1 MSILAFIFVMGV
13 VILVHELGHFVAGLL
28 VHAKI
33 EEFNIGMGPK
43 VLSKKFKG
51 IEYCLRALPLGGS
64 VNFGSAYEE
73 VPAGGEDETE
83 LKPVDDPDNLN
94 NKSIL
99 QRIFVFA
106 AGPFMNFVLAI
117 LIFAGFFMSYG
128 APTADIQDVVA
139 DSPAYTAGFQP
150 GDIVEEVNGSAIMG
164 SNNFV
169 ITMGSN
175 WGETMKIR
183 VLRDGKSVDLSV
195 VPQYDEESGLGR
207 IGVTLMDA
215 TYKKGFFG
223 TMWSATKYTFMQV
236 KLTLESLKQMFI
248 GKMKVDVTGP
258 IGIAMVTAEA
268 AQQGFENII
277 MLIAILSISLGLINL
292 MPVPIL
298 DGGWIL
304 FMLIELVRGKPLS
317 QKTEFVFRVIGLVL
331 ILLLFVYAFYSDIV
345 RIFTS

>member
-1 MSILAFIFVMGV
+1 
-13 VILVHELGHFVAGLL
+13 
-28 VHAKI
+28 
-33 EEFNIGMGPK
+33 
-43 VLSKKFKG
+43 
-51 IEYCLRALPLGGS
+51 
-64 VNFGSAYEE
+64 
-73 VPAGGEDETE
+73 
-83 LKPVDDPDNLN
+83 
-94 NKSIL
+94 
-99 QRIFVFA
+99 
-106 AGPFMNFVLAI
+106 
-117 LIFAGFFMSYG
+117 
-128 APTADIQDVVA
+128 
-139 DSPAYTAGFQP
+139 
-150 GDIVEEVNGSAIMG
+150 
-164 SNNFV
+164 
-169 ITMGSN
+169 
-175 WGETMKIR
+175 
-183 VLRDGKSVDLSV
+183 
-195 VPQYDEESGLGR
+195 
-207 IGVTLMDA
+207 
-215 TYKKGFFG
+215 
-223 TMWSATKYTFMQV
+223 MWSATKYTFMQV